1 MRSPIIAN
9 LCMADFENTARTP
22 LKLWY
27 RYVEDTF
34 TMVHLY
40 DVDEFMDHLNVTN
53 NSIKFTDEGE
63 TEGTIAFV
71 VVLVLVKD
79 DWSTKF

>member
-34 TMVHLY
+34 TM
-40 DVDEFMDHLNVTN
+40 DHLNIIN
-53 NSIKFTDEGE
+53 NSIKFTHEGE
-63 TEGTIAFV
+63 TEGTIM
-71 VVLVLVKD
+71 KEP
-79 DWSTKF
+79 